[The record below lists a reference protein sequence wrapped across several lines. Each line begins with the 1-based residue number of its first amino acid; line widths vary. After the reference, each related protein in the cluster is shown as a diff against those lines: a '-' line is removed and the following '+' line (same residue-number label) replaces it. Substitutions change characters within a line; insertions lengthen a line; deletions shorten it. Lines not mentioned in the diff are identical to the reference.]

1 MIAMRGIMA
10 RKSYSLYLAKQDLAG
25 YEQLLSEN
33 ATARL
38 AEPQNI
44 NKELPDF
51 ADGGRLLIFIGRS
64 DSPPWYREI
73 RHKFEL
79 DGNIPTQSASGLLI
93 FRKADQNFVVT
104 FAHGWMFLN
113 DRYLERDFGLRVCI
127 NALDETKLK
136 RLERTNLGDALKAS
150 ALSPFQRDFES
161 FGIDDALDL
170 VRTLSGATRDDVSAD
185 ALTGS
190 YSLKINGEIEIEDLP
205 VLAEEALTLFSSNA
219 YQNTAFRVLD
229 MLRPVT
235 DRVQIENLDNQV
247 IQHVV
252 AQDGSFELGLPGH
265 NVDEAVAYSFVGPGL
280 RGQFSDLLIQHYA
293 QSLGG
298 RLNDLDTTMLHQ
310 HKILARYEEVGL
322 HDRSWSIH
330 RGLVGSITN
339 NNRLYAINDG
349 LWYNVDEAFKLSI
362 EDSYQELV
370 EDWGNPPIPFRKIF
384 DESGRNS
391 KYETE
396 VEYNQSTAASL
407 GFLFMDRKLISI
419 PEIPRSGFEAC
430 DILDLEG
437 KRFIHVKKSSRQSSV
452 LSHFFKQAGNSG
464 TNFQRFSSCWD
475 ALRAIILADFGL
487 PQAVAF
493 DAARD
498 DDRKWKVEF
507 WIADTERAV
516 GGHNIPFFS
525 KISLRSE
532 IISLRAMNY
541 DIGLKFIGMQPH

>member
-1 MIAMRGIMA
+1 MA
-10 RKSYSLYLAKQDLAG
+10 RKSYSLYLAKQGLAG
-25 YEQLLSEN
+25 YQQLLSEN
-33 ATARL
+33 AVARL
-38 AEPQNI
+38 AEPQNV

-51 ADGGRLLIFIGRS
+51 ADGGRLLVFIGQS
-64 DSPPWYREI
+64 NSPPWYREI
-73 RHKFEL
+73 RNKFGL
-79 DGNIPTQSASGLLI
+79 TGNIPTQSACGLLI
-93 FRKADQNFVVT
+93 FSQGNNTFVVT
-104 FAHGWMFLN
+104 FAHGWMLLN

-170 VRTLSGATRDDVSAD
+170 VRALSGATRDDVTAD
-185 ALTGS
+185 TLSGS

-205 VLAEEALTLFSSNA
+205 ELADEALTLFSSDA
-219 YQNTAFRVLD
+219 YQTTAFRVLD
-229 MLRPVT
+229 VLRPVT

-247 IQHVV
+247 TQHVI
-252 AQDGSFELGLPGH
+252 AQDGSFELGLPGY
-265 NVDEAVAYSFVGPGL
+265 NVDEAVSYCFVGPGL
-280 RGQFSDLLIQHYA
+280 RGQFSDLLIQHYVDA
-293 QSLGG
+293 LGN
-298 RLNDLDTTMLHQ
+298 RLNDLNAAMLHQ
-310 HKILARYEEVGL
+310 HKILARYEDVAL
-322 HDRSWSIH
+322 PDRNWSIH
-330 RGLVGSITN
+330 RGLVGSLTN
-339 NNRLYAINDG
+339 NHRLYAINDG
-349 LWYNVDEAFKLSI
+349 LWYNVDEAFKESI
-362 EDSYQELV
+362 ENSYQELV
-370 EDWGNPPIPFRKIF
+370 EEWANPPVPFRKIY
-384 DESGRNS
+384 DETGRNS

-396 VEYNQSTAASL
+396 VEYNRSTANTL

-430 DILDLEG
+430 DILDLVG

-475 ALRAIILADFGL
+475 AVREIILADFGM

-493 DAARD
+493 DDAHA

-541 DIGLKFIGMQPH
+541 DVGLKFIGMQPH